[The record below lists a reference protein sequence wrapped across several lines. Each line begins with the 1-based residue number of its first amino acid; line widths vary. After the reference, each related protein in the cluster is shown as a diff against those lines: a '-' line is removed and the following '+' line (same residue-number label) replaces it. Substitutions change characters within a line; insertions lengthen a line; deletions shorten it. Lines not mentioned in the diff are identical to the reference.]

1 MIDLEDRLLRLA
13 AEIVVPPT
21 DPGQDL
27 ARGRRRRRRHQ
38 WTVAGGAALAAASV
52 VAVVGWGP
60 SLVPGATPQ
69 EVGPADSEATRD
81 LFATT
86 DESSVGGPSPG
97 PIESDLRA
105 SVESALGLEEAPL
118 DVVMTRRPDY
128 DPSGL
133 VVSANTFMGVGV
145 PGRDRVVQVNLGV
158 ARSWQQSGWRESSCY
173 PGCDSYELDGRQVQT
188 GTYADMWGWAI
199 ERTDGTVVT
208 LELGADPDRLGVERA
223 EVDRLL
229 LEVVLPSERDEP
241 AGWGDALLDMAMD
254 HLPADGYSLQTG
266 VVDLGPSLHATYT
279 NDRRERGEV
288 VWEGELLDTA
298 PAGCP
303 SEFTRCERR
312 VIDGVEVTLKHI
324 GAGIEEGYVW
334 VEHDG
339 ARVRSRVLL
348 EPYGDA
354 WSVPLDRVAALLA
367 DPLWEQMPDSQSVTT
382 G

>member
-1 MIDLEDRLLRLA
+1 MIDIEDRLLRLA
-13 AEIVVPPT
+13 EEIVVPPT
-21 DPGQDL
+21 DPGADL
-27 ARGRRRRRRHQ
+27 ARGRRRRRRQQ

-60 SLVPGATPQ
+60 ALVPGATPP
-69 EVGPADSEATRD
+69 EVGPADSGATRD

-86 DESSVGGPSPG
+86 DTSAGGPPLG

-118 DVVMTRRPDY
+118 DVAMTSRPDY

-133 VVSANTFMGVGV
+133 VVSANTFMGAGV
-145 PGRDRVVQVNLGV
+145 PGRDRVAQVNLSV
-158 ARSWQQSGWRESSCY
+158 ARSWQQTGWRASSCY
-173 PGCDSYELDGRQVQT
+173 PGCDMYELDGQQVQT
-188 GTYADMWGWAI
+188 GTYDGSWGWAL
-199 ERTDGTVVT
+199 ERADGTVVT

-229 LEVVLPSERDEP
+229 QEVALPGERDEP

-254 HLPADGYSLQTG
+254 HLPVDGYSLQTG
-266 VVDLGPSLHATYT
+266 LLDLGPSLHATYT
-279 NDRRERGEV
+279 NGRRDRGEV

-298 PAGCP
+298 PASCP

-324 GAGIEEGYVW
+324 VGGTEDGYVW

-339 ARVRSRVLL
+339 TRVRSRVLL
-348 EPYGDA
+348 EPSGDA
-354 WSVPLDRVAALLA
+354 WSVPLARVAALLA